1 MFLHLCHV
9 EPPEFGRRGALCEQT
24 DRGPLP
30 EPLGQPA
37 QVTVA
42 VQIVGVETAVKG
54 ERKTGNSKNRD
65 ARTCPVEETG
75 LRVCCFIK
83 LVHVEGL

>member
-1 MFLHLCHV
+1 MFLHLRDV

-42 VQIVGVETAVKG
+42 VQIVGVETAMNG
-54 ERKTGNSKNRD
+54 ESKTGNSNRD
-65 ARTCPVEETG
+65 AQTCPVEETG
-75 LRVCCFIK
+75 
-83 LVHVEGL
+83 